1 MKLLELADAGVDGR
15 VDRADGPRVAHF
27 VRLLRLRRATVDSD
41 ARSQTGGG
49 VWVGITVTQRTLCE
63 RAGQL
68 RSEQQLHS

>member
-49 VWVGITVTQRTLCE
+49 VWVGVTQRTLCE
-63 RAGQL
+63 RAEQL
-68 RSEQQLHS
+68 RSEQLRDREG